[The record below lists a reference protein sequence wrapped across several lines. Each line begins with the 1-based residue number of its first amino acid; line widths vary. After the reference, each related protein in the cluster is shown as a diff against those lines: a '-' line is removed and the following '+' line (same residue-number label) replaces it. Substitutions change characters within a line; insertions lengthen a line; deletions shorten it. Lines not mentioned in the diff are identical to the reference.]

1 MQRYEHTLIAR
12 QDLSPQQAQALA
24 ETYSGV
30 LTEHGA
36 EVTKS
41 EYWGLRNLSYRIKKN
56 RKGHYLHLNVRAP
69 ADAITE
75 LERQERLSDDVL
87 RYLTVKVDELEEG
100 PSVVMQSRSSRE
112 DRPRRPHDDGDRPRR
127 AHDDDE
133 RPRRAREDEERPRR
147 PRDEGARRGHG
158 TEEAEPS
165 AEAAP
170 TAEERPRRAREDEE
184 RPRRPRDDGAKRGQG
199 AEETEQSAEAA
210 TAAEDES

>member
-1 MQRYEHTLIAR
+1 MRCYEHTLIAR

-24 ETYSGV
+24 ETYSAV
-30 LTEHGA
+30 LNEHGA

-87 RYLTVKVDELEEG
+87 RYLTVKVDQLEEG

-112 DRPRRPHDDGDRPRR
+112 ERTRRAHDDGDRPRRPHDDDERPRR
-127 AHDDDE
+127 GYEDDE
-133 RPRRAREDEERPRR
+133 RLRRAREDE
-147 PRDEGARRGHG
+147 D
-158 TEEAEPS
+158 
-165 AEAAP
+165 
-170 TAEERPRRAREDEE
+170 RPRRARDESV
-184 RPRRPRDDGAKRGQG
+184 RRGLADE
-199 AEETEQSAEAA
+199 AEESAEAA
-210 TAAEDES
+210 STDEEES

>member
-1 MQRYEHTLIAR
+1 MRCYEHTLIAR

-24 ETYSGV
+24 ETYSAV

-36 EVTKS
+36 EVTKT
-41 EYWGLRNLSYRIKKN
+41 EYWGLRNLSYRIRKN

-100 PSVVMQSRSSRE
+100 PSMVMQSRSSRE
-112 DRPRRPHDDGDRPRR
+112 ERTRRPHEDGDRPRRAHDDDERPRRAHDDERPRR

-133 RPRRAREDEERPRR
+133 RPRRAREDE
-147 PRDEGARRGHG
+147 D
-158 TEEAEPS
+158 
-165 AEAAP
+165 
-170 TAEERPRRAREDEE
+170 RPRRAREEGA
-184 RPRRPRDDGAKRGQG
+184 RRGPGAAE
-199 AEETEQSAEAA
+199 AEESAPSAS
-210 TAAEDES
+210 TDENES

>member
-1 MQRYEHTLIAR
+1 MQCYEHTLIAR

-24 ETYSGV
+24 DTYSGV

-41 EYWGLRNLSYRIKKN
+41 EYWGLRSLAYRIRKN
-56 RKGHYLHLNVRAP
+56 RKGHYLHFNLRAP

-87 RYLTVKVDELEEG
+87 RYLTVRVDALEEG

-112 DRPRRPHDDGDRPRR
+112 ERARRPHEDGDRPRRAHDDNERPRR

-133 RPRRAREDEERPRR
+133 RPRAAADDERPRR
-147 PRDEGARRGHG
+147 
-158 TEEAEPS
+158 
-165 AEAAP
+165 AP
-170 TAEERPRRAREDEE
+170 DDDERPRRAR
-184 RPRRPRDDGAKRGQG
+184 AKRAPGG
-199 AEETEQSAEAA
+199 DEGDGAEAA
-210 TAAEDES
+210 SSGKDQG

>member
-1 MQRYEHTLIAR
+1 MQCYEHTLIAR

-41 EYWGLRNLSYRIKKN
+41 EYWGLRNLAYRIRKN
-56 RKGHYLHLNVRAP
+56 RKGHYLHFNLRAP

-87 RYLTVKVDELEEG
+87 RYLTVRVDALEEG

-112 DRPRRPHDDGDRPRR
+112 ERSRRPHEDGDRPRAR
-127 AHDDDE
+127 TTTTSA
-133 RPRRAREDEERPRR
+133 RGAARRRRAPA
-147 PRDEGARRGHG
+147 ARATTTTSGPAAHR
-158 TEEAEPS
+158 TTMSARAARAPS
-165 AEAAP
+165 AH
-170 TAEERPRRAREDEE
+170 
-184 RPRRPRDDGAKRGQG
+184 RGVMR
-199 AEETEQSAEAA
+199 A
-210 TAAEDES
+210 TAPRPQAAARTEG

>member
-1 MQRYEHTLIAR
+1 MQCYEHTLIAR

-24 ETYSGV
+24 ETYAGV
-30 LTEHGA
+30 LSEHGA
-36 EVTKS
+36 EVTKT
-41 EYWGLRNLSYRIKKN
+41 EYWGLRNLSYRIRKN

-112 DRPRRPHDDGDRPRR
+112 ERTRRSHDDDRPRR

-133 RPRRAREDEERPRR
+133 RPRRT
-147 PRDEGARRGHG
+147 RDD
-158 TEEAEPS
+158 
-165 AEAAP
+165 
-170 TAEERPRRAREDEE
+170 EERPRRARDEGD
-184 RPRRPRDDGAKRGQG
+184 RRPQG
-199 AEETEQSAEAA
+199 ADEAQEAA
-210 TAAEDES
+210 TTATTGEDAG

>member
-1 MQRYEHTLIAR
+1 MRCYEHTLIAR

-24 ETYSGV
+24 ETYSAV

-36 EVTKS
+36 EVTKT

-56 RKGHYLHLNVRAP
+56 RKGHYLHLNLRAP

-87 RYLTVKVDELEEG
+87 RYLTVKVDQLEEG

-112 DRPRRPHDDGDRPRR
+112 ERTRRGHDDGDRPRR
-127 AHDDDE
+127 GYEDDE

-147 PRDEGARRGHG
+147 ARDDD
-158 TEEAEPS
+158 
-165 AEAAP
+165 
-170 TAEERPRRAREDEE
+170 ERPRRAREE
-184 RPRRPRDDGAKRGQG
+184 GARRGQEADEAEG
-199 AEETEQSAEAA
+199 AAEAA
-210 TAAEDES
+210 PTDEAES

>member
-1 MQRYEHTLIAR
+1 MQSYEHTLIAR

-24 ETYSGV
+24 DTYSSV

-41 EYWGLRNLSYRIKKN
+41 EYWGLRNLAYRIKKN
-56 RKGHYLHLNVRAP
+56 RKGHYLHFNLRAP

-87 RYLTVKVDELEEG
+87 RYLTVRVDALEEG

-112 DRPRRPHDDGDRPRR
+112 ERSRRPHDDGDRPRR

-133 RPRRAREDEERPRR
+133 RPRRADDDDERPRRAATTSGRAAPGREERPRR
-147 PRDEGARRGHG
+147 TRAKREPAGEEGKAG
-158 TEEAEPS
+158 
-165 AEAAP
+165 AEAAGSGQ
-170 TAEERPRRAREDEE
+170 DE
-184 RPRRPRDDGAKRGQG
+184 G
-199 AEETEQSAEAA
+199 
-210 TAAEDES
+210 

>member
-1 MQRYEHTLIAR
+1 MRSYEHTLIAR

-24 ETYSGV
+24 ETYSAV

-36 EVTKS
+36 EVTKT

-56 RKGHYLHLNVRAP
+56 RKGHYLHLNLRAP

-87 RYLTVKVDELEEG
+87 RYLTVKVDQLEEG

-112 DRPRRPHDDGDRPRR
+112 ERTRRGHDDGDRPRR
-127 AHDDDE
+127 PHDDDE

-147 PRDEGARRGHG
+147 ARDDD
-158 TEEAEPS
+158 
-165 AEAAP
+165 
-170 TAEERPRRAREDEE
+170 ERPRRAREE
-184 RPRRPRDDGAKRGQG
+184 GARRGQG
-199 AEETEQSAEAA
+199 ADQAEGTAEAA
-210 TAAEDES
+210 PTDEAES

>member
-1 MQRYEHTLIAR
+1 MRCYEHTLIAR

-24 ETYSGV
+24 ETYSAV
-30 LTEHGA
+30 LTAHGA
-36 EVTKS
+36 EVTKT

-87 RYLTVKVDELEEG
+87 RYLTVKVDQLEEG

-112 DRPRRPHDDGDRPRR
+112 ERTRRGHDDGDRPRRPHDDDERPRR
-127 AHDDDE
+127 GHEDDE

-147 PRDEGARRGHG
+147 AREDGGRRGQ
-158 TEEAEPS
+158 EAEQAEES
-165 AEAAP
+165 AEAVS
-170 TAEERPRRAREDEE
+170 TDEE
-184 RPRRPRDDGAKRGQG
+184 A
-199 AEETEQSAEAA
+199 S
-210 TAAEDES
+210 

>member
-1 MQRYEHTLIAR
+1 MRCYEHTLIAR

-24 ETYSGV
+24 ETYSAV

-36 EVTKS
+36 EVTKT

-56 RKGHYLHLNVRAP
+56 RKGHYLHLNLRAA

-87 RYLTVKVDELEEG
+87 RYLTVKVDQLEEG

-112 DRPRRPHDDGDRPRR
+112 ERTRRGHDDGDRPRR
-127 AHDDDE
+127 GYEDDE

-147 PRDEGARRGHG
+147 ARDDD
-158 TEEAEPS
+158 
-165 AEAAP
+165 
-170 TAEERPRRAREDEE
+170 ERPRRAREE
-184 RPRRPRDDGAKRGQG
+184 GARRGQEADEAEG
-199 AEETEQSAEAA
+199 AAEAA
-210 TAAEDES
+210 PTDEAES